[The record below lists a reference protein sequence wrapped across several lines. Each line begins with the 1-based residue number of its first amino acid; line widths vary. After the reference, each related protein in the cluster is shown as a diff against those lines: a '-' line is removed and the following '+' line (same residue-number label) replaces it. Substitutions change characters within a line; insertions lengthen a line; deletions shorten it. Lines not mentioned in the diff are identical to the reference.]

1 MCKCSNK
8 VLFREFNLSAMEQCE
23 ILRRYLIW
31 KDRLLQEDGVSYD
44 DVNNVVY
51 SYENSIRR
59 TIREVNK
66 GMIKAIKK

>member
-1 MCKCSNK
+1 
-8 VLFREFNLSAMEQCE
+8 MEQCE
-23 ILRRYLIW
+23 ILRRYLNW
-31 KDRLLQEDGVSYD
+31 KDKLLKEDGVSFN

-66 GMIKAIKK
+66 GMLKAIKK